1 MSEVTAT
8 GRHDPVGASADA
20 ELLTRIG
27 KGDEQAFEALYRRY
41 QTRLTRF
48 LSNLLRRP
56 HLVEEVLDDTMVAVW
71 QNQASFRGASKPS
84 TWIFAIAY
92 RKAMKALRRL
102 DEPLAVEPPDNRV
115 SDEAPPD
122 DRIWRQQ
129 RRQLLHEAMEQLSPD
144 HRAVVDM
151 TYFHEMSCREVAEV
165 MNCPVDTVKTR
176 MFHARRHLRRAMAG
190 NNADWI

>member
-8 GRHDPVGASADA
+8 GRHNPADASADA
-20 ELLTRIG
+20 DLLTRIG
-27 KGDEQAFEALYRRY
+27 DGDEQAFEALYRRY
-41 QTRLTRF
+41 QTRLTHF

-129 RRQLLHEAMEQLSPD
+129 RRQLLREAMEQLSPD

-190 NNADWI
+190 NNVDWI